1 MTDGKRTID
10 PLGLWHTIKAEARLD
25 MVDNPLLYGHL
36 TGFLLALDSLDEALA
51 DNKIRRQV

>member
-10 PLGLWHTIKAEARLD
+10 PLSLWHTIKAEARLD

-36 TGFLLALDSLDEALA
+36 TGFLLALDSFG
-51 DNKIRRQV
+51 